1 MTPEELFRIQY
12 LKTMGF
18 DPGIKLKKDMGGP
31 SNIYEGFL
39 EGASK
44 LVHTLSGGTLGSENP
59 YNRKTPLELSF
70 EKAGDRVRLAKAQ
83 EAYNQTLEPPTPPS
97 STESEV
103 RTSPALDPKGTAAST
118 DAQIDFATRMMPL
131 YQQMLD
137 INRANTLAQTAE
149 QANLLYPLLSRSA
162 SEATSRALAASK
174 DFLAFKQQQPLAQQ
188 AIMESKQKQM
198 SGAADAFL
206 KEAMAMATQQDA
218 ASRFGSLG
226 TGRRF
231 G

>member
-12 LKTMGF
+12 LKSKGY
-18 DPGIKLKKDMGGP
+18 DPSITLKKGMGGP

-39 EGASK
+39 EGANNF
-44 LVHTLSGGTLGSENP
+44 LRTISGGLLGPENP
-59 YNRKTPLELSF
+59 YNRKTPLELSL
-70 EKAGDRVRLAKAQ
+70 EKADDKVRLAQAE
-83 EAYNQTLEPPTPPS
+83 EAYRQTLELPTPPS

-103 RTSPALDPKGTAAST
+103 RTSPALDPKGTAAAT
-118 DAQIDFATRMMPL
+118 DAQIDYATRMMPL

-137 INRANTLAQTAE
+137 MNRADTLAQTAE

-162 SEATSRALAASK
+162 KEATSRALAASK

>member
-12 LKTMGF
+12 LKSKGY
-18 DPGIKLKKDMGGP
+18 DPGITLKKDMGGP

-39 EGASK
+39 EGANN
-44 LVHTLSGGTLGSENP
+44 LLRTISGGLLGPENP
-59 YNRKTPLELSF
+59 YNRKTPLELSL
-70 EKAGDRVRLAKAQ
+70 EKADDKVRLAQAE
-83 EAYNQTLEPPTPPS
+83 EAYRKIFVPPTPPS

-103 RTSPALDPKGTAAST
+103 RTAPALDPEGTQAAT

-131 YQQMLD
+131 YQQMRD
-137 INRANTLAQTAE
+137 IDRASTLAQTAE